1 MDIYMDGV
9 IVLLDVTLL
18 GTAALMP
25 IPDRA
30 LTAAV
35 LACAGRSILFDCGEG
50 TQTAARKA
58 GVSLMSADLIAL
70 THYHGDHIF
79 GLPGL
84 LQTLGMQG
92 RTEPLILVGPADIQ
106 TELAPIMQ
114 LAGWLPY
121 PVTLMEMPPEG
132 LSMNAL
138 NSAWPREAALT
149 CRSTEHRVPSQC
161 YAFTLGRPPEFL
173 PQKAKSLGVPVQYW
187 KVLQHGDPVS
197 FDGRTVQPNEVR
209 GLPRK
214 GLKFVFSG
222 DTVACDGLKAA
233 AQDADL
239 LISEATYGENDQ
251 AQTAVEHGHMTFAQA
266 ARLAAEA
273 NVKRLWLAHYSQM
286 IENPA
291 DCLGIARQY
300 YPDAVC
306 GEDGMKITLK
316 FDHD

>member
-1 MDIYMDGV
+1 MKGV
-9 IVLLDVTLL
+9 IYVLDITLL

-25 IPDRA
+25 IPERA

-84 LQTLGMQG
+84 LQTMGMQG
-92 RTEPLILVGPADIQ
+92 RTEPLTIIGPADIQ
-106 TELAPIMQ
+106 AELSPIMQ
-114 LAGWLPY
+114 LTGWLPY
-121 PVTLMEMPPEG
+121 PVTLMELPPEG
-132 LSMNAL
+132 LQMQTL
-138 NSAWPREAALT
+138 NSAWPKEAALS
-149 CRSTEHRVPSQC
+149 CSPTEHRVPSQC
-161 YAFTLGRPPEFL
+161 YTFTLSRPPEFL
-173 PQKAKSLGVPVQYW
+173 PQKAKALGVPVQYW
-187 KVLQHGDPVS
+187 KILQHGEAVS

-214 GLKFVFSG
+214 GLKFVLSG
-222 DTVACDGLKAA
+222 DTTACDGLKAA

-239 LISEATYGENDQ
+239 LISEATYGENEQ
-251 AQTAVEHGHMTFAQA
+251 AETATDHGHMTFAQA
-266 ARLAAEA
+266 ARLASET

-286 IENPA
+286 IENPE
-291 DCLGIARQY
+291 DHIENARAY
-300 YPDAVC
+300 FPDAVC
-306 GEDGMKITLK
+306 GTDGMKITLK
-316 FDHD
+316 FEA

>member
-1 MDIYMDGV
+1 MLDI
-9 IVLLDVTLL
+9 TLL
-18 GTAALMP
+18 GTAALLP
-25 IPDRA
+25 IPERA

-50 TQTAARKA
+50 TQTAARKT
-58 GVSLMSADLIAL
+58 GVSLMSADVIAL

-84 LQTLGMQG
+84 LQTLGVQG
-92 RTEPLILVGPADIQ
+92 RAEPLTILGPADIRQ
-106 TELAPIMQ
+106 ELSPIMQ

-121 PVTLMEMPPEG
+121 PVILREVPPEG
-132 LSMNAL
+132 IPMQSVNG
-138 NSAWPREAALT
+138 SWPSEAVLA
-149 CRSTEHRVPSQC
+149 CRATEHRVPSQC
-161 YAFTLGRPPEFL
+161 YVFTLGRPPEFL
-173 PQKAKSLGVPVQYW
+173 PDRAKALGVPVQYW
-187 KVLQHGDPVS
+187 KLLQHGEAVS
-197 FDGRTVQPNEVR
+197 FEDRAVQPDDVR

-222 DTVACDGLKAA
+222 DTVACDGLRFA

-251 AQTAVEHGHMTFAQA
+251 AQTAIEHGHMTFAQA

-286 IENPA
+286 IEMPA
-291 DCLGIARQY
+291 DYLDNARQY
-300 YPDAVC
+300 FPDVVC

-316 FDHD
+316 FENG

>member
-1 MDIYMDGV
+1 M
-9 IVLLDVTLL
+9 LLDVTLL

-58 GVSLMSADLIAL
+58 GVSLMNADVIAL

-84 LQTLGMQG
+84 LQTLGVQG
-92 RTEPLILVGPADIQ
+92 RAEPLTIVGPSDIHA
-106 TELAPIMQ
+106 ELSPIMQ

-121 PVTLMEMPPEG
+121 PVTLTEMPPEG
-132 LSMNAL
+132 LSMNTL
-138 NSAWPREAALT
+138 NSAWPPEAVLT
-149 CRSTEHRVPSQC
+149 CQPTEHRVPSQC

-187 KVLQHGDPVS
+187 KVLQHGEPVT
-197 FDGRTVQPNEVR
+197 FDGRAVQPDEVR

-251 AQTAVEHGHMTFAQA
+251 AQTALEHGHMTFAQA
-266 ARLAAEA
+266 ACLAAEA
-273 NVKRLWLAHYSQM
+273 SVKRLWLAHYSQM
-286 IENPA
+286 IETPA
-291 DCLGIARQY
+291 DYLDNAKQY
-300 YPDAVC
+300 FPDAVC

-316 FDHD
+316 FDN